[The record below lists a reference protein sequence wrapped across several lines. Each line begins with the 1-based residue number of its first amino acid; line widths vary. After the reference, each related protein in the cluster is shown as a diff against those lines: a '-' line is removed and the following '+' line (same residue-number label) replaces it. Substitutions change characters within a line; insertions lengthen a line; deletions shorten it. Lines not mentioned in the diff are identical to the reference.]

1 LFTVGFFWF
10 HDIVISL
17 LGMTLLVFAN
27 DFVTM
32 TIATDNVKSTETPNI
47 WNVRNITSASFILG
61 VFFAIEDLFLIFI
74 GLKCFHLELDE
85 IRTLV
90 MLSLVFNTQC
100 RILIVRERKHFWS
113 SMPNKNMLLVNI
125 ATIAGFALLGIFGVF
140 IPSLLISQVF
150 IILVTAIIFMV
161 SVDFVKFYLFKK
173 FL

>member
-1 LFTVGFFWF
+1 
-10 HDIVISL
+10 
-17 LGMTLLVFAN
+17 
-27 DFVTM
+27 
-32 TIATDNVKSTETPNI
+32 
-47 WNVRNITSASFILG
+47 
-61 VFFAIEDLFLIFI
+61 
-74 GLKCFHLELDE
+74 
-85 IRTLV
+85 

-140 IPSLLISQVF
+140 IPNLLISQVL

-161 SVDFVKFYLFKK
+161 SIDFVKYYLFKK